1 MRVKTAER
9 GFSTAHDNY
18 RWMYKKEKGGER
30 ESLGIKA
37 RKHNGSGRGRERL
50 DVCALRIAREC
61 MRMHSR
67 VLTRL
72 LHSRI
77 PTVSLTQSWYL
88 PVMSPLGF

>member
-1 MRVKTAER
+1 MRVKAAER

-18 RWMYKKEKGGER
+18 RWMYKKRERRKR
-30 ESLGIKA
+30 ESVGIKA
-37 RKHNGSGRGRERL
+37 RRHNGSERGKERL
-50 DVCALRIAREC
+50 DACALRVACEG

-67 VLTRL
+67 MLTRL
-72 LHSRI
+72 SHSRA